1 MILNYYINDGFG
13 NTMTM
18 IVQGPTRQECDRLA
32 QSEIDR
38 TKVHNSN
45 IELRNAV
52 VTDITSDPILRSV
65 YYNHETGE
73 DTIL

>member
-1 MILNYYINDGFG
+1 MILSYHINDGFG
-13 NTMTM
+13 NMMTL
-18 IVQGPTRQECDRLA
+18 IVQGPSRQECDRLVQA
-32 QSEIDR
+32 EIER
-38 TKVHNSN
+38 TKVHHSD
-45 IELRNAV
+45 IKLKNAE

>member
-1 MILNYYINDGFG
+1 MILHYQIHDGFG
-13 NTMTM
+13 NMMTL
-18 IVQGPTRQECDRLA
+18 IVQGQTRQECDRLV

-38 TKVHNSN
+38 TRVHHSN
-45 IELRNAV
+45 IRLQNAEV
-52 VTDITSDPILRSV
+52 IDITTQPILRSV